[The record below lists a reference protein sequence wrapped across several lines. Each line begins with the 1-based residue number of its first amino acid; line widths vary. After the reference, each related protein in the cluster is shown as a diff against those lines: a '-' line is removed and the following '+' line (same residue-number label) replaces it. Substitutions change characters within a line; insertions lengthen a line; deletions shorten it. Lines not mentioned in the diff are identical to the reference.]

1 MSVKISLENLL
12 SKAKSLAKKGNIA
25 EAVKLYQAILSDFPK
40 NVRAQEGLEKLQ
52 TYSGKNP
59 PQEEIKNLI
68 NAYNKK
74 QFSES
79 IQIAQSILNNYPQS
93 IIVWNILGGAY
104 EALGELKQAI
114 IALKSYRIKS

>member
-1 MSVKISLENLL
+1 MSVKFSIENLL

-59 PQEEIKNLI
+59 TQEEIKNLI

-79 IQIAQSILNNYPQS
+79 IQIAQTILNKYPQA
-93 IIVWNILGGAY
+93 IIVWNILGGAL
-104 EALGELKQAI
+104 EALGE
-114 IALKSYRIKS
+114 

>member
-1 MSVKISLENLL
+1 MSVKFSLENLL

-40 NVRAQEGLEKLQ
+40 NVRAQKGLEALQ
-52 TYSGKNP
+52 TYLGKSP
-59 PQEEIKNLI
+59 PQEDIKNLI
-68 NAYNKK
+68 NLYNKE

-79 IQIAQSILNNYPQS
+79 IQVAQSILNKYPQA
-93 IIVWNILGGAY
+93 IIVCNILGGAY

-114 IALKSYRIKS
+114 ISFKKVTTT